1 MPRKG
6 HNLTHKESKLMETI
20 KTYENNEDG
29 LQSIVATG
37 NDRHDY
43 RVIMKDADAGENV
56 TILFTNNIERAH
68 KVAKE
73 FAYCEAIA

>member
-1 MPRKG
+1 MK
-6 HNLTHKESKLMETI
+6 TI
-20 KTYENNEDG
+20 ETYENNQDG

-37 NDRHDY
+37 NDRHKY
-43 RVIMKDADAGENV
+43 RVVMNDTDAGKNV
-56 TILFTNNIERAH
+56 TVLFTDSIEQAH